1 MRRKNLSAA
10 ADRNAHLA
18 RTLLAQVS
26 GVREA
31 LTVLIEPPVQLAVV
45 AFRTALSCRWVQAG
59 HCWTSLF
66 LAAECPVLD
75 EQNQQVT
82 TVTNVSITVRTRL
95 VWLFGAHLKQAVI
108 KQGAGSFCFFFF
120 FLSSCCSGI
129 DERGGTS
136 KYHGRLVTLQVH
148 LLIYL
153 H

>member
-1 MRRKNLSAA
+1 MKKKNLSAA
-10 ADRNAHLA
+10 VDRNAHLA

-82 TVTNVSITVRTRL
+82 TVTNVSIIVHTRL
-95 VWLFGAHLKQAVI
+95 VWSLVASLKQAVI
-108 KQGAGSFCFFFF
+108 KQCVGSCFVFVFM
-120 FLSSCCSGI
+120 
-129 DERGGTS
+129 
-136 KYHGRLVTLQVH
+136 
-148 LLIYL
+148 LLW
-153 H
+153 HR